1 MSRFL
6 QSLGLALY
14 VLVAM
19 GALLWWAP
27 HFFAANL
34 HLLPKFDY
42 RYIAATGIPLALL
55 LMSVAARQSLMP
67 RFSLVLVL
75 IVVAAALTL
84 MLGFLSFDYLKQSV
98 FFCAIHLA
106 ICGLGLLMNLTR
118 YRAELTAWEK
128 RQAALNA

>member
-6 QSLGLALY
+6 QSLGLASY
-14 VLVAM
+14 VLLAI

-34 HLLPKFDY
+34 HLLPKLDY
-42 RYIAATGIPLALL
+42 RYMAATGIPLALL
-55 LMSVAARQSLMP
+55 LISAAARQSLMA

-75 IVVAAALTL
+75 MVVVAALSL
-84 MLGFLSFDYLKQSV
+84 MLGFLSFDYLKQGV
-98 FFCAIHLA
+98 FFCALHLA
-106 ICGLGLLMNLTR
+106 ICALGLLFNLSR
-118 YRAELTAWEK
+118 YRKELAAWEK